1 MAILE
6 VENLRKSFGALEVL
20 KDISFSL
27 NKGEAL
33 SIIGSSGSGKTTL
46 LRCLNF
52 LETPDKGSIVVQ
64 GKTLFDAE
72 PEGITAAQLGEICG
86 KDKADVSRMV
96 AILENKG
103 LVRKVAVGKN
113 MYRAKLVLTE
123 TGREAAEHVRSR
135 AAVAVELAGSGL
147 SEDEREQFYKALTLI
162 TENLRKLSKDG
173 LPQK

>member
-1 MAILE
+1 MLDRFAKFSYSIAEIHRCWHKLAAEELVQYGLNSPHAIYL
-6 VENLRKSFGALEVL
+6 
-20 KDISFSL
+20 
-27 NKGEAL
+27 
-33 SIIGSSGSGKTTL
+33 
-46 LRCLNF
+46 
-52 LETPDKGSIVVQ
+52 
-64 GKTLFDAE
+64 KTLFDAE

>member
-1 MAILE
+1 MLDRFAKFSYSIAEIHRCWHKLAAEELAPYALNSPHAIYL
-6 VENLRKSFGALEVL
+6 
-20 KDISFSL
+20 
-27 NKGEAL
+27 
-33 SIIGSSGSGKTTL
+33 
-46 LRCLNF
+46 
-52 LETPDKGSIVVQ
+52 
-64 GKTLFDAE
+64 KTLFDAE

-147 SEDEREQFYKALTLI
+147 SEDEREQFYKALSLI

>member
-1 MAILE
+1 MLDRFAKFSYSIAEIHRCWHKLAAEELARYALNSPHAIYL
-6 VENLRKSFGALEVL
+6 
-20 KDISFSL
+20 
-27 NKGEAL
+27 
-33 SIIGSSGSGKTTL
+33 
-46 LRCLNF
+46 
-52 LETPDKGSIVVQ
+52 
-64 GKTLFDAE
+64 KTLFDSE